1 MKSSLQN
8 FFRLLLTSP
17 IQFSFFPFVALDTG
31 NVMVK
36 KQVFEMLS
44 GVCLYSERG
53 YQLALS
59 ALENFKVSV
68 QFGGY

>member
-1 MKSSLQN
+1 MPINSALFSSSSL
-8 FFRLLLTSP
+8 
-17 IQFSFFPFVALDTG
+17 ALDTG

-44 GVCLYSERG
+44 GVCLYSDRG

-59 ALENFKVSV
+59 ALENFKVSTKIL
-68 QFGGY
+68 FFSHDISLKIF